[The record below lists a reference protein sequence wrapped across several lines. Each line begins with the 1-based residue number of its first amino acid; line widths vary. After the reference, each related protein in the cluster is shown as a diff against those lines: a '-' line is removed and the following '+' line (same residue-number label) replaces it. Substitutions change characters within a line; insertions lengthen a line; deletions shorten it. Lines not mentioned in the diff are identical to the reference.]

1 MRLPSPAS
9 TWWAVVGDTASERL
23 ALGAASGMPA
33 SAISRRASGWSG
45 HRRAT
50 VEPPAV
56 TMSGTRGPR
65 GTTTVTGPGQNR
77 VATASAVAGQAA
89 ASDRAIAMSAT

>member
-9 TWWAVVGDTASERL
+9 TWWAVVGDTASERF